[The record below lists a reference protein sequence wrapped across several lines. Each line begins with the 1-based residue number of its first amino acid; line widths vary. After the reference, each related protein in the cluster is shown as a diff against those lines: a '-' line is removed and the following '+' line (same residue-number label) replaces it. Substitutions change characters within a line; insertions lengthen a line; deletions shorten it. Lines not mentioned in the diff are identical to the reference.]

1 MSKITAAIIDDEL
14 AAAENVEI
22 LVNKYCPEV
31 EIVGMAHSISNG
43 IQLIK
48 QKAPEL
54 IFLDISMPPE
64 GSGFDLLE
72 MFPKRNFHVI
82 FVTAHEQ
89 FSLQAIK
96 QHAFDYLL
104 KPIDYKELIKSIE
117 QFKELHHLPSS
128 EKEPTKLS
136 KKSITLSTD
145 QGVHVI
151 HCEDILYCK
160 ASGSYT
166 EFHLIGRSA
175 ILISKPLKFALSLL
189 SNKVF
194 KRVHRSYLVNTT
206 KITRFTKEDGGYLYI
221 DKEGIPV
228 SKKYFE
234 NLNDLLE

>member
-1 MSKITAAIIDDEL
+1 MNKITVAIIDDEL
-14 AAAENVEI
+14 AAAENIEI
-22 LVNKYCPEV
+22 LLANYCPEV
-31 EIVGMAHSISNG
+31 EVVGIANSIANG

-48 QKAPEL
+48 QKQPNL

-64 GSGFDLLE
+64 GTGFDLLE

-104 KPIDYKELIKSIE
+104 KPTDYRELIKSID
-117 QFKELHHLPSS
+117 QYKALVHDIVQPIN
-128 EKEPTKLS
+128 TG
-136 KKSITLSTD
+136 KKSIQLRTD

-151 HCEDILYCK
+151 RCEHILFCK

-166 EFHLIGRSA
+166 EFHIQDRSP
-175 ILISKPLKFALSLL
+175 ILISKPLKFAESLL
-189 SNKVF
+189 NPTVF
-194 KRVHRSYLVNTT
+194 KRVHRSYLINIS
-206 KITRFTKEDGGYLYI
+206 KITKFTKEDGGYVYI
-221 DKEGIPV
+221 NEESIPV

-234 NLNDLLE
+234 SIADVVQ